1 MFKKLILLIIV
12 AGIVYLNYTNPK
24 REDHEAIIR
33 AELEKNGPVSEEQFA
48 AAMKDV
54 DYSNF
59 MVGSATKT
67 TLDSKM
73 ITYGYMKKLKLVNG
87 EWIKQTTQK
96 IQNSQ
101 GY

>member
-12 AGIVYLNYTNPK
+12 AGVVYLNYTNPK
-24 REDHEAIIR
+24 REDHEALIL
-33 AELEKNGPVSEEQFA
+33 AELQKRVPVSEEQFA

-59 MVGSATKT
+59 MIGSATKT
-67 TLDSKM
+67 MEDSKM
-73 ITYGYMKKLKLVNG
+73 ITYGYLKEIKLVNDK
-87 EWIKQTTQK
+87 WIKQTTEK
-96 IQNSQ
+96 IQRSQ

>member
-12 AGIVYLNYTNPK
+12 AGVVYLNYTNPK
-24 REDHEAIIR
+24 REDHEAVILAALQER
-33 AELEKNGPVSEEQFA
+33 GPVSEDQFA

-59 MVGSATKT
+59 MVCSAAKT
-67 TLDSKM
+67 ALDSKL
-73 ITYGYMKKLKLVNG
+73 ITYGYLKQVKLVND

-96 IQNSQ
+96 IQKSQ